1 MAILQ
6 NKSLELSLFL
16 SLPATLALIIASE
29 EIVSALFG
37 YGSFDE
43 ESVKNSALALFYF
56 ALGLPAFS
64 MIKIFSSFIFARND
78 TKTPFYFSLIS
89 VILNIVISVSLF
101 SKLGFIIIPI
111 ATSISSWVNGLLLM
125 VFVLNKN
132 YFNFNNSFF
141 IQLFKILINYFG
153 NYFIFSNSYKFLA
166 IILLVLLTF
175 AFYLLISILIKAFK
189 ISDIK
194 LNY

>member
-1 MAILQ
+1 
-6 NKSLELSLFL
+6 
-16 SLPATLALIIASE
+16 
-29 EIVSALFG
+29 
-37 YGSFDE
+37 
-43 ESVKNSALALFYF
+43 
-56 ALGLPAFS
+56 

-89 VILNIVISVSLF
+89 VITNIVISVSLF

-111 ATSISSWVNGLLLM
+111 ATSISSWLNGFLLM

-141 IQLFKILINYFG
+141 TQLFKIFISNLLCLGLFKILINYFSVH
-153 NYFIFSNSYKFLA
+153 FIFSNNYKFLA

-175 AFYLLISILIKAFK
+175 TFYLLISILIKAFK

>member
-1 MAILQ
+1 
-6 NKSLELSLFL
+6 
-16 SLPATLALIIASE
+16 
-29 EIVSALFG
+29 
-37 YGSFDE
+37 
-43 ESVKNSALALFYF
+43 
-56 ALGLPAFS
+56 

-89 VILNIVISVSLF
+89 VILNIVISLSLF
-101 SKLGFIIIPI
+101 NKLGFIIIPI
-111 ATSISSWVNGLLLM
+111 ATTISSWLNGFLLLI
-125 VFVLNKN
+125 FVLNKN
-132 YFNFNNSFF
+132 YFTFNNSFF
-141 IQLFKILINYFG
+141 TQLVKISVVNIICLGLFKLLINYFS
-153 NYFIFSNSYKFLA
+153 NYFIFTNSYKFLA

>member
-1 MAILQ
+1 MEILQ

-16 SLPATLALIIASE
+16 SLPATIALIFASE

-37 YGSFDE
+37 YGSFNE
-43 ESVKNSALALFYF
+43 ESVKNSARALFYF

-111 ATSISSWVNGLLLM
+111 ATSISSWLNGILLM

-132 YFNFNNSFF
+132 YFNFNDSFF
-141 IQLFKILINYFG
+141 T
-153 NYFIFSNSYKFLA
+153 A
-166 IILLVLLTF
+166 I
-175 AFYLLISILIKAFK
+175 
-189 ISDIK
+189 
-194 LNY
+194 